1 MTVLMDFSKEFI
13 SQGSVEAK
21 LELFIYYIYR
31 MSLRGVL
38 GGTLA
43 GISSQGSSRTPVVET
58 LSCGRK
64 GSLRKGGNLLRQ
76 ARPPGLRA
84 FPGLNGTLVPAPRE
98 SNFHNT
104 SSGRGSSIS
113 ELRTQTQYCQTF
125 APPTIS
131 SGWSCLGLWL
141 SGAGFRLG
149 PWCPSAWCG
158 QFCSPVSSK

>member
-1 MTVLMDFSKEFI
+1 MIKYL
-13 SQGSVEAK
+13 GS
-21 LELFIYYIYR
+21 FP
-31 MSLRGVL
+31 SGGFF

-43 GISSQGSSRTPVVET
+43 GKSSQGSSRGESWPEESSQGSPRTPVVET

-104 SSGRGSSIS
+104 SSGRGSSTS
-113 ELRTQTQYCQTF
+113 ELRTQTQKCQTF
-125 APPTIS
+125 TPPAIS

-141 SGAGFRLG
+141 PGAGFQLESL
-149 PWCPSAWCG
+149 CPSAWCG